1 MQARYSEYPPSPPP
15 PPPWR
20 HFFWQNKNKGR
31 GCNFERTMYSYWH
44 LHECCGSVPDEIT
57 HIPCSRACI
66 ILFITENTE
75 DFIHHFP
82 CSFER
87 RRQWNERIAV
97 FLFVIAVRHNLTV
110 YPDTDVYE
118 RCSMPNGDKGHVKY
132 KIGSVLHR
140 CSFSLIRE
148 RVNTVHFA
156 CCRSIRLRCVCMCG
170 LAKIV
175 GFVQCLHWRHH
186 GVFEGM
192 VFFLHSWEVCT
203 CFIIVKNLYIL
214 VFFLSL
220 WTN

>member
-1 MQARYSEYPPSPPP
+1 MLRECT
-15 PPPWR
+15 
-20 HFFWQNKNKGR
+20 WQN
-31 GCNFERTMYSYWH
+31 YAH
-44 LHECCGSVPDEIT
+44 SVQQSMQNSIYYRE
-57 HIPCSRACI
+57 HK
-66 ILFITENTE
+66 

-186 GVFEGM
+186 SVFEGM